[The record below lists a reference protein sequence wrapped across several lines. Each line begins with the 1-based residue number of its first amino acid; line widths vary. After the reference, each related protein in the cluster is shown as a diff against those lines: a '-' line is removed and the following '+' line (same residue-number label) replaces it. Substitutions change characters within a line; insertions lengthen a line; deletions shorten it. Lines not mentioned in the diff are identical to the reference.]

1 MQLLPDMS
9 GFSFDYIDEETDDPG
24 YLNPGSYTVTAV
36 ATRDGYDGGYQ
47 RGVTNKTIIIR

>member
-36 ATRDGYDGGYQ
+36 ATNDGYDGGYK
-47 RGVTNKTIIIR
+47 RSVTNKTIIIR